1 MNTYLRLAI
10 LVIAILWTQSGFAC
24 SCDRNI
30 ASKILDHV
38 SVAFAGKAINV
49 ERIPSDIESPLY
61 GGRKTEQRT
70 TFQIETV
77 IKGKPSSS
85 AQVFTIVME
94 SMCGY
99 DFNRVLGKTL
109 IVPVDVD
116 DDGRMTTSFCHM
128 IDINGPKRR

>member
-1 MNTYLRLAI
+1 MNTAFRLAV
-10 LVIAILWTQSGFAC
+10 LAFAILWGQPSFAC
-24 SCDRNI
+24 SCDSSF

-38 SVAFAGKAINV
+38 PVAFAGKVINV
-49 ERIPSDIESPLY
+49 ERIPSDIASPLQ

-70 TFQIETV
+70 TFQIVTV
-77 IKGKPSSS
+77 IKGKPSSP

-99 DFNRVLGKTL
+99 DFNRELGKTL

-116 DDGRMTTSFCHM
+116 DDGRMTTGFCHL
-128 IDINGPKRR
+128 IDINSPKRR